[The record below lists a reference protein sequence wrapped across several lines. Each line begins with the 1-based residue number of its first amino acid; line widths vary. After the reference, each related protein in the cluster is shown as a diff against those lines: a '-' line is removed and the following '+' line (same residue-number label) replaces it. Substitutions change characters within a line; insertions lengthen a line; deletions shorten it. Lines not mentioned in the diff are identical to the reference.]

1 MRARGRS
8 PYPDAAGACPVL
20 VKACAAASPGA
31 FWRAGTVVGE
41 VDVGL
46 RSEAEH
52 ATLQV
57 NTSAL
62 PDARVRRVLATTQW
76 QPGDTRFPLTPTRC
90 RIRLRL
96 DREDEGER
104 LAVIS
109 SHVSVR
115 AMTPS
120 SPASSG

>member
-1 MRARGRS
+1 M
-8 PYPDAAGACPVL
+8 
-20 VKACAAASPGA
+20 KACAAASPGA
-31 FWRAGTVVGE
+31 FWRTGTVVGE

-76 QPGDTRFPLTPTRC
+76 QPGDARVPPTRTRC
-90 RIRLRL
+90 QIRLQL
-96 DREDEGER
+96 IREDEGER
-104 LAVIS
+104 LAAIS